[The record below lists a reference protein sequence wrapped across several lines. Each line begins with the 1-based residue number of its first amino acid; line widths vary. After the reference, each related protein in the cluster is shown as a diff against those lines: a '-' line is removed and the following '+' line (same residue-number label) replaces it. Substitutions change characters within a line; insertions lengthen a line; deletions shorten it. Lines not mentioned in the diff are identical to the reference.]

1 MKMREMITTPT
12 SPPII
17 AKAISSPLGPE
28 GRILIII
35 MEKESWL
42 TIVTIS
48 GGILTRYNCN

>member
-1 MKMREMITTPT
+1 MREMITTPT

>member
-1 MKMREMITTPT
+1 MREMITAPT

-48 GGILTRYNCN
+48 GGILT